1 MAQFPD
7 AFRALPLF
15 AGAAGIAGV
24 VANRVASGVRWCLRS
39 VAALQLV
46 CFYVSAVFYEP
57 SVPALL
63 CSASLLAPLNQRAR
77 RPPPRTPC
85 LPQIAPVVS
94 AGSSQSRADVL
105 VIVMSAVLLLTGLQW
120 LTLKPKDPPQVQL
133 EGEQVEFRTPGL
145 PNALLAELQW

>member
-1 MAQFPD
+1 M
-7 AFRALPLF
+7 
-15 AGAAGIAGV
+15 
-24 VANRVASGVRWCLRS
+24 
-39 VAALQLV
+39 LQ
-46 CFYVSAVFYEP
+46 S
-57 SVPALL
+57 
-63 CSASLLAPLNQRAR
+63 APLACSIFNQRVHW
-77 RPPPRTPC
+77 PPPHTSY

-145 PNALLAELQW
+145 PKALQAELQW

>member
-1 MAQFPD
+1 MQEEGGLVAQFPD

-24 VANRVASGVRWCLRS
+24 VANRVASGVRSRCACYGCCSW
-39 VAALQLV
+39 
-46 CFYVSAVFYEP
+46 SASMRAVP
-57 SVPALL
+57 DAPRVPALRCACCNL
-63 CSASLLAPLNQRAR
+63 HPSY
-77 RPPPRTPC
+77 

-145 PNALLAELQW
+145 PKALQAELQW